1 MNRTDY
7 KGVLGQMPNG
17 ILASRAGYAAGGVVS
32 LGLVAFALYIQT
44 RYQLEPCPL
53 CISQRIA
60 FMALGVAFLLAAL
73 HRPRRLARWLHGGL
87 QLLIALSG
95 AGIALRHIW
104 IQRHP
109 DEVMSECGA
118 GFDYLFERF
127 PMQKALQL
135 IFQGTGECS
144 AVDWTLL
151 GFTIPELS
159 LAAFVLLAGY
169 ALVLIRK

>member
-1 MNRTDY
+1 MLRNLLAGRTGY
-7 KGVLGQMPNG
+7 ILGF
-17 ILASRAGYAAGGVVS
+17 LASF
-32 LGLVAFALYIQT
+32 GLVAFGLYIQT
-44 RYQLEPCPL
+44 RDNLEPCPL

-60 FMALGVAFLLAAL
+60 YLTVGVAFLLAAL
-73 HRPRRLARWLHGGL
+73 HNPAGLWRKLHGVL
-87 QLLIALSG
+87 QFVIAAVG

-118 GFDYLFERF
+118 GFNYLFERF
-127 PMQKALQL
+127 PLQKALQL

-144 AVDWTLL
+144 VIDWTLF

-159 LAAFVLLAGY
+159 LLAFVLLGGY
-169 ALVLIRK
+169 AVALVFAKKA